1 MTDATDF
8 EPKGEDRSLVRQR
21 PLHRPEGRSRIG
33 RREEA
38 PGARIPESDMAK
50 AVGAAGWWRLE
61 PAIRARFSRDVK
73 AGQVKCYEG
82 MMSQVACS
90 KIGWLLA
97 QACRLLGT
105 PLATAAGR
113 EVPTTVLIYPDPS
126 GRGTVWDRIYFFPEK
141 KPVTVRSSKVLD
153 EESRLL
159 ERVGG
164 GFGMLLRVFEQ
175 DRALH
180 MVSRA
185 YFLEWRG
192 RRIPLPALL
201 SPGTAHVIH
210 SDEGGGR
217 FRFRL
222 TITHPALGC
231 LFSQDGHFADEP
243 KAPSHAKGW
252 MT

>member
-1 MTDATDF
+1 MAY
-8 EPKGEDRSLVRQR
+8 PGPVRRSG
-21 PLHRPEGRSRIG
+21 GRSR
-33 RREEA
+33 REA
-38 PGARIPESDMAK
+38 GGARLPDSDMAK
-50 AVGAAGWWRLE
+50 AVGAAGWRRLE
-61 PAIRARFSRDVK
+61 PAIRARFAKDVK

-82 MMSQVACS
+82 VMSEVACS
-90 KIGWLLA
+90 KAGWLLA

-113 EVPTTVLIYPDPS
+113 EVPTTVLVYPDPS
-126 GRGTVWDRIYFFPEK
+126 GRGTVWDRIYFFPGRT
-141 KPVTVRSSKVLD
+141 PVTVRSSKVLD

-164 GFGMLLRVFEQ
+164 GFGMVLKVFEQ

-180 MVSRA
+180 MVSQA

-192 RRIPLPALL
+192 RRVYLPDQL

-210 SDEGGGR
+210 SDEGGGL

-222 TITHPALGC
+222 TITHPLLGR
-231 LFSQDGHFADEP
+231 LFTQDGRFADDA
-243 KAPSHAKGW
+243 KAPRPAKGW

>member
-1 MTDATDF
+1 MTDTAKI
-8 EPKGEDRSLVRQR
+8 EARDRDPSPVRR
-21 PLHRPEGRSRIG
+21 KRARGPESRSG
-33 RREEA
+33 TARRA
-38 PGARIPESDMAK
+38 AAAGPRLPDSDMAK
-50 AVGAAGWWRLE
+50 AVGAAGWRRLD
-61 PAIRARFSRDVK
+61 PAIRARFARDVK
-73 AGQVKCYEG
+73 AGEVKAYEG
-82 MMSQVACS
+82 VMSEVACS
-90 KIGWLLA
+90 KAGWLLA

-113 EVPTTVLIYPDPS
+113 QVPTTVLVYPDPA
-126 GRGTVWDRIYFFPEK
+126 GRGTLWDRIYFFPGK
-141 KPVTVRSSKVLD
+141 RPVTVRSSKVLD

-164 GFGMLLRVFEQ
+164 GFGMVLRVFER

-180 MVSRA
+180 MVSQQ

-192 RRIPLPALL
+192 RRAYLPALL
-201 SPGTAHVIH
+201 TPGTAHVIH

-222 TITHPALGC
+222 TITHRALGA
-231 LFSQDGHFADEP
+231 LFVQDGRFADDP
-243 KAPSHAKGW
+243 KPSRRAKGW